1 MNDRIRIS
9 DADRERVAAKLREHY
24 AEGRLSSDELDER
37 LSAALSAK
45 TVGELRQVM
54 ADLPDDAGAPTP
66 SQDWRSAPRH
76 VHYGPVFRRG
86 PRILPILLIGLI
98 LLVAFH
104 GAGWLF
110 FGLLNVI
117 LLAWLAAC
125 VVGLVAMARFR
136 RHARRYWQSGGGDR
150 WRDYRDQWR
159 QSQGWRG

>member
-24 AEGRLSSDELDER
+24 AEGRLTSDELEER
-37 LSAALSAK
+37 ISATLSAK
-45 TVGELRQVM
+45 TVGDLRGVM
-54 ADLPDDAGAPTP
+54 ADLPDDAAAPMP
-66 SQDWRSAPRH
+66 PQDRRSAPRP
-76 VHYGPVFRRG
+76 VYYGPVFRRG

-98 LLVAFH
+98 VAVAFH

-125 VVGLVAMARFR
+125 VVGIIAMARFR
-136 RHARRYWQSGGGDR
+136 RRARRFWQSGGGDR
-150 WRDYRDQWR
+150 WRQYHDQWR
-159 QSQGWRG
+159 QYQWRG

>member
-24 AEGRLSSDELDER
+24 AEGRLTSDELDER

-45 TVGELRQVM
+45 TVGELRRVM
-54 ADLPDDAGAPTP
+54 ADLPDDAGAPMP
-66 SQDWRSAPRH
+66 PQDWPSAPRA
-76 VHYGPVFRRG
+76 VYYGPVFRRG

-98 LLVAFH
+98 LMVAFH

-125 VVGLVAMARFR
+125 VVGLIAMARFR
-136 RHARRYWQSGGGDR
+136 RHARRFWQSGGGDR

-159 QSQGWRG
+159 QYQGWRG